1 MNWYKTIKLAEVRGE
16 YWINESGNVM
26 EASGDGDFDHA
37 GYVIDYAQ
45 NHLSEGEDYEGWKI
59 SKTLELLQEKKEALE
74 EQKDE
79 IEAVEQDTTQIDAA
93 INENWE
99 QSRDPEYHYYDVL
112 FECLPQEEK
121 ELLNVAEGNRDAREF
136 AIKNWGWKR
145 LEGRHIET
153 WTLTARDLEVIANGL
168 YDAYGDYD
176 ENSLESETFNIN
188 VYSTNMWYQNV
199 SWQDIDKKNIR
210 AIMDES
216 RFVG

>member
-1 MNWYKTIKLAEVRGE
+1 
-16 YWINESGNVM
+16 
-26 EASGDGDFDHA
+26 
-37 GYVIDYAQ
+37 
-45 NHLSEGEDYEGWKI
+45 
-59 SKTLELLQEKKEALE
+59 
-74 EQKDE
+74 
-79 IEAVEQDTTQIDAA
+79 
-93 INENWE
+93 
-99 QSRDPEYHYYDVL
+99 
-112 FECLPQEEK
+112 
-121 ELLNVAEGNRDAREF
+121 VAEGNRDAREF